1 MRRELPRKRKSKS
14 GSRRFEDVAWLN
26 AVREVRHSLDSTHP
40 IFVREVHIT
49 SGEAAP
55 QPTVPFPERHPF
67 CEFNI
72 TLDGLL
78 TQFIGDEKIERRPG
92 DVMLLGPGVPHYAL
106 RHSYPHTTITV
117 YFLPLVLFEMGPNG
131 DGAWLLSRFAA
142 PQRIDQRVIRLPGKR
157 KTQLMQ
163 RIREIGREFREQKPG
178 SELHLW
184 GMLIETLVDLLRW
197 EVATGKWRAGESKPR
212 DWSQLEKALRYL
224 HDHFA
229 EPLYV
234 EQVATAIGATPN
246 RLRELFRKTLGMSC
260 SHYLHSLRIAEAKS
274 RLCLPD
280 TQITEIA
287 LSVGFE
293 TLSHFNTSFR
303 KLTGMSPSQYV
314 RTLNR

>member
-1 MRRELPRKRKSKS
+1 MRRRVQTKRKTKS
-14 GSRRFEDVAWLN
+14 IPRRFEDVQWLN

-40 IFVREVHIT
+40 ISVREVHIT

-55 QPTVPFPERHPF
+55 QPTVSFPERHPF

-78 TQFIGDEKIERRPG
+78 TQFVGDEKVEHRPG
-92 DVMLLGPGVPHYAL
+92 DILLLGPGVPHYAF
-106 RHSYPHTTITV
+106 RHSYPHHTLTV
-117 YFLPLVLFEMGPNG
+117 YFLPLVLFEMGPDG

-157 KTQLMQ
+157 RLLLLERMQ
-163 RIREIGREFREQKPG
+163 AISREFRERQPG
-178 SELHLW
+178 SELRLW

-197 EVATGKWRAGESKPR
+197 EVASGRWRTADSHPR

-234 EQVATAIGATPN
+234 DQVATAIGATPN

-260 SHYLHSLRIAEAKS
+260 SHYLHSLRIAQAKS

-280 TQITEIA
+280 AQVTEIA

-303 KLTGMSPSQYV
+303 KLTGMSPTQYV
-314 RTLNR
+314 RTLPR